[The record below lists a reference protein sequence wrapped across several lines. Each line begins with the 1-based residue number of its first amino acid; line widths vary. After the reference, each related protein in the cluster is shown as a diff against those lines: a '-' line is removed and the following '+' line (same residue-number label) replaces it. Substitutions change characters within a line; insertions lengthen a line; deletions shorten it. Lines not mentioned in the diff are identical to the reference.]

1 MSEWLDYLQEHPLEA
16 KIFWSFLRINDRS
29 SLEEVRQA
37 VLDFA
42 EVAKEEDS
50 LSQEILKQ
58 AAIKEMKE
66 LGFSQPSRLIDAAFK
81 AAKTDD

>member
-16 KIFWSFLRINDRS
+16 KIFWSFLRINYRS

-42 EVAKEEDS
+42 EVAKKEDP

-66 LGFSQPSRLIDAAFK
+66 LGFPQPSKLLDAAFK